1 MAEEKKKKYCPLK
14 YTIKHGLEYCSKEK
28 CAWWSEVE
36 NYCSIG
42 LIGNALAGISRA
54 TK

>member
-1 MAEEKKKKYCPLK
+1 MAEEKLCPLK
-14 YTIKHGLEYCSKEK
+14 NGKIYRDCDEEK
-28 CAWWSEVE
+28 CAWWSQVE
-36 NYCSIG
+36 KCCSIG

>member
-1 MAEEKKKKYCPLK
+1 MPKEKLCPLSFNSPDQVD
-14 YTIKHGLEYCSKEK
+14 ILSCVKEK
-28 CAWWSEVE
+28 CAWWSQVE
-36 NYCSIG
+36 KCCSIG